1 MNVKNS
7 FFVFSIILITSLS
20 LTTFAQVG
28 NEFSIEV
35 STDSTFAIA
44 FAEDGS
50 KYMIV
55 YRREKGFTGAD
66 VVAQFHS
73 KSDHSLIGNPIVLG
87 STVIPAWD
95 FDLGILQAAFDGER
109 FLVVWTNGTNGG
121 IQYRFIDAQTFEL
134 SNLYSFPTLP
144 SYLSNNG
151 LHFNSSLNKFL
162 LISSIKQP
170 SGYYII
176 KNFIQKNG
184 FLESSSSVIS
194 FATRKENCT
203 AFGDSKYLVVSI
215 KEASG
220 GDDYEVWGRV
230 LNQDGSTSGSEFLID
245 GSNYPSDNPVFVTFV
260 NGKFI
265 CVFPDQEPTGWN
277 LYARIINSDGTVQPE
292 RYLVSN
298 SGWLTPCIIK
308 GDNSLLFTS
317 TSVNPDPNFC
327 FVLGKFYDFNMNSL
341 SDEFIIYE
349 PKFGKIPMS
358 GFGAYGNNKFYVY
371 TNRVNLAFSQDSSIF
386 FTNGDIYGVSIN
398 APTGVDDEINIP
410 VRNELHQN
418 YPNPFNPSTKISFS
432 LSNSSLVKI
441 KLYDLLGNEI
451 ATLLNEFKSAGKH
464 SFELN
469 ANHLNLQSGVYFYRM
484 ITEDYQSVRKMVYLK

>member
-1 MNVKNS
+1 MNFKNS
-7 FFVFSIILITSLS
+7 FLAFSIFLITLLP

-35 STDSTFAIA
+35 GMDSTFA
-44 FAEDGS
+44 FAVDAS

-55 YRREKGFTGAD
+55 YRRERGLSGAE

-73 KSDHSLIGNPIVLG
+73 KTDNLLIGNPIVLG
-87 STVIPAWD
+87 TTVIPPWD
-95 FDLGILQAAFDGER
+95 FDLDVFQAAFDGER

-121 IQYRFIDAQTFEL
+121 IQYRFINAQTFEL
-134 SNLYSFPTLP
+134 SNLYSFPSLP
-144 SYLSNNG
+144 SYLSING

-170 SGYYII
+170 SGHYII
-176 KNFIQKNG
+176 KNFIRRDG
-184 FLESSSSVIS
+184 FLESSSPVIP
-194 FATRKENCT
+194 FPTRKENCT

-220 GDDYEVWGRV
+220 GYDYEVWGSF
-230 LNQDGSTSGSEFLID
+230 LNQDGSTLGSEFLID
-245 GSNYPSDNPVFVTFV
+245 GSNYPSDNPVFVIFV

-265 CVFPDQEPTGWN
+265 CVFPDQESTGWK
-277 LYARIINSDGTVQPE
+277 LYARIINSDGTVQPG
-292 RYLVSN
+292 RYLISN
-298 SGWLTPCIIK
+298 SGWLSPCVIK

-317 TSVNPDPNFC
+317 TSFNPDPNFC
-327 FVLGKFYDFNMNSL
+327 LVLGKFYDFNMSSL

-349 PKFGKIPMS
+349 PKFGKIPMG
-358 GFGAYGNNKFYVY
+358 GFGSYGNNKFYVY
-371 TNRVNLAFSQDSSIF
+371 TNRVNIFFSQDSSLYF
-386 FTNGDIYGVSIN
+386 SNGDIYGVSIN
-398 APTGVDDEINIP
+398 APTGVDDEINLP
-410 VRNELHQN
+410 VSNELHQN

-432 LSNSSLVKI
+432 LSNSSPVTI
-441 KLYDLLGNEI
+441 KLYDVLGNEI

-469 ANHLNLQSGVYFYRM
+469 ANQLNMQSGVYFYRM
-484 ITEDYQSVRKMVYLK
+484 IAENYQSVRKMVYLK